1 MFIKIDNIKDYVNK
15 NLQNKE
21 IFLAKKSSRI
31 IARKGNL
38 GEEIKTFVENGT
50 METINKVKKIN
61 GQIDVVI
68 TNANIDGSP
77 IIYKNGNTN
86 TYIIP
91 FETFDK
97 KYEFDFESKYGNIYR
112 PKGEAQKFVEIHEDI
127 EILASWGEKQFLKS
141 GSFLNIS
148 NKEDIYGIAREE
160 FLKTYTRV

>member
-1 MFIKIDNIKDYVNK
+1 MFIKIDNIQDYVNK

-50 METINKVKKIN
+50 VETINKVKEVN

-77 IIYKNGNTN
+77 IIDKNGKAN

-91 FETFDK
+91 FETFDR

-112 PKGEAQKFVEIHEDI
+112 PKGEAQKFIEISEDI

>member
-31 IARKGNL
+31 IAREGIL

-50 METINKVKKIN
+50 LETINTVKENKN
-61 GQIDVVI
+61 HIDIIV
-68 TNANIDGSP
+68 TNANPDGSP
-77 IIYKNGNTN
+77 IIDINGNTN
-86 TYIIP
+86 TYILP

-97 KYEFDFESKYGNIYR
+97 KYEFDFKSEYGNIYK
-112 PKGEAQKFVEIHEDI
+112 PKGGAQKFVEIPDNI
-127 EILASWGEKQFLKS
+127 EILASWGEKQFLKK

-148 NKEDIYGIAREE
+148 NYEDIYGIAKEE

>member
-1 MFIKIDNIKDYVNK
+1 MFIKIDNIEDYVNK

-31 IARKGNL
+31 IARDGIL

-50 METINKVKKIN
+50 VETINKVKEAN

-77 IIYKNGNTN
+77 IIDKNGNMN

-97 KYEFDFESKYGNIYR
+97 KYEFDFESKYGNIYK
-112 PKGEAQKFVEIHEDI
+112 PKGEAQKFVEISEDI
-127 EILASWGEKQFLKS
+127 EILASWGEKQYLKS

-160 FLKTYTRV
+160 FLKTYKKV

>member
-1 MFIKIDNIKDYVNK
+1 MFIKIDNIEDYVNK

-31 IARKGNL
+31 IARDGIL

-50 METINKVKKIN
+50 VETINKVKEAN

-77 IIYKNGNTN
+77 IIDKNGNMN

-97 KYEFDFESKYGNIYR
+97 KYEFDFESKYGNIYE
-112 PKGEAQKFVEIHEDI
+112 PKGEAQKFVEISEDI
-127 EILASWGEKQFLKS
+127 EILASWGEKQYLKS

-160 FLKTYTRV
+160 FLKTYKKV